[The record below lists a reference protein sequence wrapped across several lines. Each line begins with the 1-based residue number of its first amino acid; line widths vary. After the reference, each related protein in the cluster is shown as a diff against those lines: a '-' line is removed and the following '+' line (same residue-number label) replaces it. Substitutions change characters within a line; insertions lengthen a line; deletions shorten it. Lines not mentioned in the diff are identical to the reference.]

1 LTFSQLV
8 FRRSRKLLSKITFG
22 SFLVY
27 APRGTSEL
35 SNKAKQFVRAL
46 KEERL
51 IGVPLQSPSAY
62 AARRLA
68 EERRNGALE
77 ELFGTSPLLVP
88 VPRSSLTVEGGIW
101 PAYNIASA
109 LIGQGIGATVLPCLQ
124 RVKAVPKSA
133 FAASRS
139 RPKPLDHYES
149 IAAVKMVTD
158 REYLCLVDDVVT
170 KGATL
175 LATASRLQEAYPR
188 AKIVAFALIRTLGFV
203 EDIDR
208 IVEPAF
214 GTITLRGDEAL
225 REP

>member
-1 LTFSQLV
+1 M
-8 FRRSRKLLSKITFG
+8 LSKLTFG
-22 SFLVY
+22 SFLIY

-51 IGVPLQSPSAY
+51 IGVPPQSPSAY
-62 AARRLA
+62 AARRLS
-68 EERRNGALE
+68 EERRDGILE
-77 ELFGTSPLLVP
+77 ELFETNPLLVP

-109 LIGQGIGATVLPCLQ
+109 LVGQGIGATVLPCLQ

-149 IAAVKMVTD
+149 ITAVKMVAD
-158 REYLCLVDDVVT
+158 REQLCLVDDVLT

-175 LATASRLQEAYPR
+175 VAAASRLQEAYPR
-188 AKIVAFALIRTLGFV
+188 AKIVAFALVRTLGFV
-203 EDIDR
+203 EDIER
-208 IVEPAF
+208 IVEPVI
-214 GTITLRGDEAL
+214 GTITIRGDEAV

>member
-1 LTFSQLV
+1 M
-8 FRRSRKLLSKITFG
+8 LSKLTFG
-22 SFLVY
+22 SFLIY

-51 IGVPLQSPSAY
+51 IGVPPQSPSAY
-62 AARRLA
+62 AARRLS
-68 EERRNGALE
+68 EERRDGILE
-77 ELFGTSPLLVP
+77 ELFETNPLLVP

-109 LIGQGIGATVLPCLQ
+109 LVGQGIGATVLPCLQ

-149 IAAVKMVTD
+149 IAAVKMVAD
-158 REYLCLVDDVVT
+158 REQLCLVDDVLT

-175 LATASRLQEAYPR
+175 VAAASRLQAAYPR
-188 AKIVAFALIRTLGFV
+188 AKIVAFALVRTLGFV
-203 EDIDR
+203 EDIER
-208 IVEPAF
+208 IVEPVI
-214 GTITLRGDEAL
+214 GTITIRGDEAV

>member
-1 LTFSQLV
+1 M
-8 FRRSRKLLSKITFG
+8 LSKIRFG

-35 SNKAKQFVRAL
+35 SKKAKQFVRAR

-51 IGVPLQSPSAY
+51 IGVPPQSPSKY

-68 EERRNGALE
+68 DEHAKSGLE
-77 ELFGTSPLLVP
+77 ELFRTAPILVP
-88 VPRSSLTVEGGIW
+88 VPRSSRTVEGGIW

-109 LIGQGIGATVLPCLQ
+109 LVAQGIGATVIPCLQ
-124 RVKAVPKSA
+124 RVRAVPKSA
-133 FAASRS
+133 FAASGS

-149 IAAVKMVTD
+149 ITARKMVAD
-158 REYLCLVDDVVT
+158 RDELCLVDDVIT

-175 LATASRLQEAYPR
+175 LAAASRLQEAYPH
-188 AKIVAFALIRTLGFV
+188 ATIVAFALVRTLGFV
-203 EDIDR
+203 DDIDR
-208 IVEPAF
+208 IVEPAV
-214 GTITLRGDEAL
+214 GTITLRGDEAA